1 MVDINVSK
9 VINRSVADVFAYV
22 ANFENHPRWET
33 DFLEVK
39 RIRAEPGGMGTTY
52 QCMLKFPGQTVASKF
67 RITDYDLNHK
77 IAFVGEPAGP
87 ATPKG
92 SYLFEAT
99 EGGTKISSQ
108 PRPEFRGFFRLLEPL
123 MVGYI
128 RKNNVDHLNNLKRL
142 LEGDLTSS
150 ESGSLYHERT

>member
-1 MVDINVSK
+1 MVNVNVST
-9 VINRSVADVFAYV
+9 VIQRPVADVFAFV

-39 RIRAEPGGMGTTY
+39 PINAASGVGTTY
-52 QCMLKFPGQTVASKF
+52 QCLLKFPGRTAASKF
-67 RITDYDLNHK
+67 VITEYEPNHK

-87 ATPKG
+87 AIPKG

-99 EGGTKISSQ
+99 EDGTKVTSQ
-108 PRPEFRGFFRLLEPL
+108 PRPEFRGFFRLLEPM

-128 RKNNVDHLNNLKRL
+128 RKNNVEHLNNLKRL
-142 LEGDLTSS
+142 LEGDVT
-150 ESGSLYHERT
+150 ERER